1 MTQNPKDG
9 FIGAIPEGQA
19 NFIGGAG
26 HTVGQD
32 RFHTTLKV
40 ENRCRCLLA
49 GFHAG
54 LVVGV
59 DVHQFAVET
68 DGTLEQSDQG
78 AETAGIKAAHA
89 DRHALAATLGKG

>member
-1 MTQNPKDG
+1 MSKRLS
-9 FIGAIPEGQA
+9 
-19 NFIGGAG
+19 
-26 HTVGQD
+26 QD
-32 RFHTTLKV
+32 RFYTTLKV
-40 ENRCRCLLA
+40 KNRRRRLLA

-59 DVHQFAVET
+59 DIHQFAVET
-68 DGTLEQSDQG
+68 DGALEQSDQG